1 MTRAK
6 FDYPDLDVPDSPLI
20 SSTPSTSFLS
30 EVPGSAI
37 AENIFN
43 DPDSWEENN
52 DAEDPLAWL
61 VEEIE
66 KFKVNSAELY
76 GAFDPAVH
84 DKKNPGLT
92 PPASGVQLGSGLKGI
107 NKASKVRPISI
118 PCFFES
124 ANDDDIQDQLS
135 KILDV
140 SGIPHHIRPLSSA
153 LTPPSSSSSKST
165 NYPLNIDTSTTVA
178 STVDSPSPVVVHPSS
193 ITMSFLG
200 WYGIYPESD
209 LDLRSLRQQY
219 RNTKSMV
226 PSPSP
231 APSRDTFSH
240 PPGEHASPIPPPGL
254 EPPSHLP
261 RSRSPAPTPP
271 FTPSPPPAYSP
282 TRSPA
287 GSRPKS
293 ESNSRSNSISRSQS
307 PTSTSAQATSSRD
320 SNGPTRRRRLPS
332 VPPEASSLLS
342 FRSSSVPPPPESLA
356 FASQQQESPV
366 SCLRPLSSV
375 RSLLV
380 GPAGPRM
387 RVSSRR
393 SSQDSI
399 TREPP
404 APLRL

>member
-20 SSTPSTSFLS
+20 SSTPFTSFLS
-30 EVPGSAI
+30 GLPGSAI

-52 DAEDPLAWL
+52 DPEDPLAWL
-61 VEEIE
+61 VEGIE
-66 KFKVNSAELY
+66 KFKVNSAEVY
-76 GAFDPAVH
+76 GAFDH

-92 PPASGVQLGSGLKGI
+92 SPAVGMQLGSGLKGI
-107 NKASKVRPISI
+107 NKASDVRPISI

-124 ANDDDIQDQLS
+124 ADDDDIQDQLS

-140 SGIPHHIRPLSSA
+140 SGIPHQIRPLSSP
-153 LTPPSSSSSKST
+153 LTPPSSSKI
-165 NYPLNIDTSTTVA
+165 NYPLNINSTSNIVG
-178 STVDSPSPVVVHPSS
+178 STVDSASPVVAS

-200 WYGIYPESD
+200 WYGVYPESE

-219 RNTKSMV
+219 RKSINTKCMPV
-226 PSPSP
+226 IPSPSP
-231 APSRDTFSH
+231 APSGDTFSH
-240 PPGEHASPIPPPGL
+240 PPTERVSPIPPPGL
-254 EPPSHLP
+254 ESPPHLP
-261 RSRSPAPTPP
+261 RSRSSAPIP
-271 FTPSPPPAYSP
+271 PSPPPPYSR

-287 GSRPKS
+287 GSRPQS
-293 ESNSRSNSISRSQS
+293 ESKSRSNSRSQS
-307 PTSTSAQATSSRD
+307 PTSTSAQDTSSRD
-320 SNGPTRRRRLPS
+320 SNIPTRRRRLPS
-332 VPPEASSLLS
+332 VPPEASPPTS
-342 FRSSSVPPPPESLA
+342 RSSPVLPSPELPA
-356 FASQQQESPV
+356 LASQQQESPI
-366 SCLRPLSSV
+366 SRLRPLSSV

-399 TREPP
+399 SREPP
-404 APLRL
+404 VPLRF